1 MSTYPNA
8 TSTDLYGY
16 ARCALSEARDWRD
29 LLRDEPW
36 PARTAGR
43 MLAICELLVEADEL
57 RALAR
62 RRRQWPAS

>member
-1 MSTYPNA
+1 MSACTYPNA
-8 TSTDLYGY
+8 SPETLYRY
-16 ARCALSEARDWRD
+16 ARCALQEARDWRD

-62 RRRQWPAS
+62 WRRQ

>member
-16 ARCALSEARDWRD
+16 ARCALQEARDWRD

-36 PARTAGR
+36 TAGR

-62 RRRQWPAS
+62 RRRS

>member
-1 MSTYPNA
+1 MNTCTYPNA
-8 TSTDLYGY
+8 SPEALYRD
-16 ARCALSEARDWRD
+16 ARCALQEARDWRD
-29 LLRDEPW
+29 LLRDEPG

-62 RRRQWPAS
+62 WRRQ